1 MSALLFNAF
10 RALGPGPARRE
21 VALVAQALRESGDA
35 DVGPLL
41 DYENHPE
48 LWARCEEMADE
59 AGAFGFVQ
67 LDLAL
72 AFHNPAHFATL
83 IAEPDAAA

>member
-1 MSALLFNAF
+1 
-10 RALGPGPARRE
+10 
-21 VALVAQALRESGDA
+21 
-35 DVGPLL
+35 VGPPL

-67 LDLAL
+67 LDLAV

-83 IAEPDAAA
+83 IAERDAGGRGR